1 MIAERTLKANSKVV
15 NQRLLIA
22 LSGTETAIYDSRPAR
37 SRRHGKF
44 CGLPPPPKHS
54 SNNINQWSF
63 YQILR
68 MSSCSSHT
76 KSPAIDD
83 FLSAVPDLPNTMS

>member
-1 MIAERTLKANSKVV
+1 MILDPHSIVATGRFVEFS
-15 NQRLLIA
+15 
-22 LSGTETAIYDSRPAR
+22 S
-37 SRRHGKF
+37 
-44 CGLPPPPKHS
+44 PKQS

-68 MSSCSSHT
+68 LSSRSAHT

-83 FLSAVPDLPNTMS
+83 FLATVLDPQFVGLSFLPRRIED